1 MDLQLRNKKILV
13 TGSTSGIGK
22 AIAAV
27 LLEEGATVFINARTQ
42 ESVQR
47 VFNELTSIGHVIPA
61 AGDLSTPE
69 GAEKVMK
76 AVDAEGDLDV
86 LVNNAGTYNSIPF
99 ESMTDE
105 DWMKMI
111 ETNFMSVVRT
121 CRHYLP
127 IMLARNAG
135 RILNISSEVAYKPIP
150 TFLHYCAT
158 KGAVSNLTRGL
169 AELTKGTKV
178 TVNAIV
184 PGPTWTEG
192 TAEYQTGIARKNG
205 MTIEAHI
212 EDYFNRFDPTSL
224 VKRFVDP
231 REIATTVAYYCSDL
245 SSATNGA
252 PIRVEGGIIRF
263 I

>member
-1 MDLQLRNKKILV
+1 MDLQLQNKKILV

-22 AIAAV
+22 AIAKV
-27 LLEEGATVFINARTQ
+27 LLEEGAIVFINARTQ
-42 ESVQR
+42 KSVDR
-47 VFNELTSIGHVIPA
+47 VMDELSAIGTVIPA
-61 AGDLSTPE
+61 VGDLSTPE
-69 GAEKVMK
+69 GADEVIK

-86 LVNNAGTYNSIPF
+86 LVNNAGMYNSIPF

-111 ETNFMSVVRT
+111 ETNLMSVVRT

-127 IMLARNAG
+127 KMLERNTG
-135 RILNISSEVAYKPIP
+135 RILNVSSEVAYKPIP

-158 KGAVSNLTRGL
+158 KAAVSNLTRGM
-169 AELTKGTKV
+169 AELTKGTRV
-178 TVNAIV
+178 TVNAVV

-205 MTIEAHI
+205 MTIEEHI

-231 REIATTVAYYCSDL
+231 REIATTVAYYCSEL
-245 SSATNGA
+245 SGATNGA